1 MPGVPVFRFRSP
13 MHAVAVR
20 DCFVQNGVPAQV
32 VGGNTDAAAMW
43 GRHGGAYEVVLGSSA
58 DGDLAAL
65 LFEQFRS
72 EPAEYEDGLDDQA
85 VPDLGVLDPSMA
97 PPCPMC
103 GVMLPLDASVTA
115 CPSCQAEVD
124 VAALIVDRHGPEAL
138 APCYDAMPSSDELL
152 AMDAQPEPCRTCGGP
167 LDERRS
173 CTWCGRR
180 A

>member
-1 MPGVPVFRFRSP
+1 

-20 DCFVQNGVPAQV
+20 DYFVQNGVPAQV

-43 GRHGGAYEVVLGSSA
+43 GRHAGAYEVVLGSNA
-58 DGDLAAL
+58 DGELAAL

-97 PPCPMC
+97 PPCPEC
-103 GVMLPLDASVTA
+103 GVALPLDASLAA
-115 CPSCQAEVD
+115 CPSCQAPVD
-124 VAALIVDRHGPEAL
+124 VAALVVDRHGPEAL
-138 APCYDAMPSSDELL
+138 STCYEATPSSDELL
-152 AMDAQPEPCRTCGGP
+152 SWDEQDATAEPCRLCGGP
-167 LDERRS
+167 LDDRRS
-173 CTWCGRR
+173 CRWCGRR